1 MLTRRSSRSTRRE
14 AEALPGVV
22 RVVTG
27 KDVSEHAAPLPSFGA
42 GPIVQDMIATEKVRH
57 YGETVAAVIAENRY
71 VAEDAC
77 ELIEVVYEQLPVVL
91 DPVAA
96 REDGSP
102 LVHEALGTNTA
113 YERTFSFGEVD
124 KAFTDADRSVTADL
138 YWPRS
143 TGMPM
148 DTNGAIGDYDPGTG
162 VVTIHANSM
171 NFTYFLWLIA
181 GSLKIPASKLRLV
194 PVVAGGSF
202 GSKFFMHKVP
212 TFAGFLSMLVGKPVK
227 YVEDRRTHIVNNDH
241 CGSDRRYRASLAFD
255 DDGEF
260 KALRISCVDDYGAYL
275 QFGTGTHGNAL
286 SQIVGPYRIQHVE
299 YSLAAVLTNKN
310 QQGAYRG
317 FGAEVSNWIL
327 ERLVDMAARDLDLDR
342 VEIRRRNLIPAGSF
356 PYRTPTGNIY
366 DSGNYQGVL
375 AKVLEEVDYDHW
387 VAYREQARAEGRH
400 VGIGV
405 VASQERSVFSSTEF
419 WFWFDDP
426 QFTPTSSPESAS
438 VRIDPTGEIIV
449 TLHSQSMWGN
459 SPETVVSQV
468 VAEEFDVEPASV
480 VVNYADSQNALPGTG
495 PGGSRY
501 TVMVSGAVAGA
512 ASELKDKIRR
522 IASDKLEVAEADL
535 EFRDGGVGVVGVPD
549 RHLTLAEIALTA
561 YMFRLDLPP
570 DMPSGLAAQSTYDHP
585 LTTLPNADR
594 SDLGIFYPFVGHAWH
609 IAVDRGRRRDR
620 LVRVPPLR
628 RRPRRGHDRQ
638 PAHARRPGD
647 RRDGAGPRHGDVRGD
662 PLRRPRPR
670 AERELRAL
678 PPAVVDGRAD
688 DDGRPSGDALAVHG
702 LRDQGCRRGWADADA
717 GDHERRDRG
726 CALAL
731 RGHRDVASDLGR
743 ADRRVGKRGRRLT
756 ASRRDR
762 VWSEWAAV
770 SDAVVDRLRAC
781 RVVPVATIEDP
792 ARAPE
797 VGAAL
802 LAGGIGC
809 IEITFRHA
817 GAARGDSP
825 RARGRRAAR
834 RRRDG
839 ALDRAGPRRARRRR
853 ILRRRAGD
861 ERGGRPGV

>member
-1 MLTRRSSRSTRRE
+1 MSTAEQDPNAARVAADTAPGERPRRWLGKSVNRVEDPRFLRGQGRYLDDIELPGMLHAAVVRSPHAHARIVSVETSK
-14 AEALPGVV
+14 AEQLPGVV

-27 KDVSEHAAPLPSFGA
+27 KDVAEHAAPLPSFGA
-42 GPIVQDMIATEKVRH
+42 GPIVQDMIAIEKVRH
-57 YGETVAAVIAENRY
+57 YGETVAAVIAESRY

-77 ELIEVVYEQLPVVL
+77 ELIEVAYEELPVVL

-96 REDGSP
+96 GAEGAP

-124 KAFTDADRSVTADL
+124 RAFADAGRSVTAEL

-181 GSLKIPASKLRLV
+181 GTLKIPASKLRLV

-212 TFAGFLSMLVGKPVK
+212 AFAGFLSMLVGRPVK
-227 YVEDRRTHIVNNDH
+227 YVEDRVAHITANDH
-241 CGSDRRYRASLAFD
+241 CGSDRRYEASLAFD
-255 DDGEF
+255 DDGTFE
-260 KALRISCVDDYGAYL
+260 ALRISCIDDYGAYL

-317 FGAEVSNWIL
+317 FGAEVSNWVL
-327 ERLVDMAARDLDLDR
+327 ERLVDMAARELDLDR

-356 PYRTPTGNIY
+356 PYKTPTGNIY

-375 AKVLEEVDYDHW
+375 AQILEESEYEKW
-387 VAYREQARAEGRH
+387 VEVRDAARAEGRH

-426 QFTPTSSPESAS
+426 QFTPTSSPESAT
-438 VRIDPTGEIIV
+438 VTIDPTGAIIV

-468 VAEEFDVEPASV
+468 VAEEFDVDPASIV
-480 VVNYADSQNALPGTG
+480 VTYADSQNALPGTG

-512 ASELKDKIRR
+512 SAELKEKIRR

-535 EFRDGGVGVVGVPD
+535 EFRNGGVGVVGVPD
-549 RHLTLAEIALTA
+549 RELTLAEVAMTA

-570 DMPSGLAAQSTYDHP
+570 DMPSGLAAASTYDHP
-585 LTTLPNADR
+585 LTTLPNDDR

-609 IAVDRGRRRDR
+609 VAVVEVDVETGAVEFLRYAAVHDAGTIVNPRTLDGQVIGGTVQGLGTALFEEIRYDDAGRVLNETFDHYH
-620 LVRVPPLR
+620 LPSALDA
-628 RRPRRGHDRQ
+628 PRMTVGHHET
-638 PAHARRPGD
+638 PSPYTAYGIK
-647 RRDGAGPRHGDVRGD
+647 GAGEGGRMLTPAIVSAAIEDALSPYGVTITSL
-662 PLRRPRPR
+662 PIR
-670 AERELRAL
+670 AEQI
-678 PPAVVDGRAD
+678 VD
-688 DDGRPSGDALAVHG
+688 
-702 LRDQGCRRGWADADA
+702 W
-717 GDHERRDRG
+717 
-726 CALAL
+726 
-731 RGHRDVASDLGR
+731 VAS
-743 ADRRVGKRGRRLT
+743 
-756 ASRRDR
+756 
-762 VWSEWAAV
+762 
-770 SDAVVDRLRAC
+770 
-781 RVVPVATIEDP
+781 ATTKP
-792 ARAPE
+792 
-797 VGAAL
+797 
-802 LAGGIGC
+802 
-809 IEITFRHA
+809 
-817 GAARGDSP
+817 
-825 RARGRRAAR
+825 
-834 RRRDG
+834 
-839 ALDRAGPRRARRRR
+839 
-853 ILRRRAGD
+853 
-861 ERGGRPGV
+861 

>member
-1 MLTRRSSRSTRRE
+1 MSIAEQDPNAAKVARETAAGDAPRRWLGKSLNRVEDPRFLRGQGRYLDDISLPGMLHAAVLRSPHAHARIVSIDTSK
-14 AEALPGVV
+14 AETLPGVV

-27 KDVSEHAAPLPSFGA
+27 KDVAERAAPLPSFGA

-57 YGETVAAVIAENRY
+57 YGETVAAVIAESRY

-77 ELIEVVYEQLPVVL
+77 DLIEVVYEPLPVVL
-91 DPVAA
+91 DPIAA
-96 REDGSP
+96 REQGSP

-113 YERTFSFGEVD
+113 YERTFTFGEVD
-124 KAFTDADRSVTADL
+124 AAFAAADRSVSAEL

-148 DTNGAIGDYDPGTG
+148 DMNGAIGDFDPGTG

-181 GSLKIPASKLRLV
+181 ASLKIPAGKLRLV

-212 TFAGFLSMLVGKPVK
+212 TLAGFLSMLVERPVK
-227 YVEDRRTHIVNNDH
+227 YVEDRITHITANDH
-241 CGSDRRYRASLAFD
+241 CGSDRRYEASLAFD
-255 DDGEF
+255 DDGTF
-260 KALRISCVDDYGAYL
+260 QALRISCVDDYGAYL

-317 FGAEVSNWIL
+317 FGAEVSNWVL
-327 ERLVDMAARDLDLDR
+327 ERLVDLAARDLGLDR
-342 VEIRRRNLIPAGSF
+342 VEIRRRNLIPADSF

-375 AKVLEEVDYDHW
+375 EKVLEEVDYDHW

-438 VRIDPTGEIIV
+438 VRIDPTGQILV

-459 SPETVVSQV
+459 SPETVVAQV
-468 VAEEFDVEPASV
+468 VAEEFDVDPESV
-480 VVNYADSQNALPGTG
+480 VISYADSQNALPGTG

-501 TVMVSGAVAGA
+501 TVMVAGAVAGA
-512 ASELKDKIRR
+512 SAELKEKIRR
-522 IASDKLEVAEADL
+522 IASDKLEAAEADL
-535 EFRDGGVGVVGVPD
+535 EFRNGGVGVVGVPD
-549 RHLTLAEIALTA
+549 RQLTLAEVALTA

-585 LTTLPNADR
+585 LTTLPSDDR

-609 IAVDRGRRRDR
+609 IAVVEVDVETGAISFLRYAAVHDAGTIVNPRTLDGQVIGGTVQGLGTALYEEILYDDEGRVLNEHFEHYHLPAALD
-620 LVRVPPLR
+620 VPTITV
-628 RRPRRGHDRQ
+628 GHQ
-638 PAHARRPGD
+638 ETPSPYTAYGIK
-647 RRDGAGPRHGDVRGD
+647 GAGEGGRMLTPAILSAAIEDALSPYGVTITSL
-662 PLRRPRPR
+662 PIR
-670 AERELRAL
+670 AEQI
-678 PPAVVDGRAD
+678 VDWVATAK
-688 DDGRPSGDALAVHG
+688 GDA
-702 LRDQGCRRGWADADA
+702 
-717 GDHERRDRG
+717 
-726 CALAL
+726 
-731 RGHRDVASDLGR
+731 
-743 ADRRVGKRGRRLT
+743 
-756 ASRRDR
+756 
-762 VWSEWAAV
+762 
-770 SDAVVDRLRAC
+770 
-781 RVVPVATIEDP
+781 
-792 ARAPE
+792 
-797 VGAAL
+797 
-802 LAGGIGC
+802 
-809 IEITFRHA
+809 
-817 GAARGDSP
+817 
-825 RARGRRAAR
+825 
-834 RRRDG
+834 
-839 ALDRAGPRRARRRR
+839 
-853 ILRRRAGD
+853 
-861 ERGGRPGV
+861 